1 MGLILHGR
9 GGVGKSATLKVCAQ
23 WAEHILKRAGDNPN
37 KLRILFLCPT
47 VMAANV
53 MELWS
58 VVRQKREDSYL
69 PLLQNEEERD
79 SKDPLQ

>member
-1 MGLILHGR
+1 MI
-9 GGVGKSATLKVCAQ
+9 
-23 WAEHILKRAGDNPN
+23 DNYGYESMAICFVVIYFP
-37 KLRILFLCPT
+37 